1 MPSRAKAKA
10 QRKKLHINHSFSLN
24 NLFSDP
30 FALSSISIT
39 LLSWCI
45 AIAGCI
51 ATASDTDNFPR
62 FTWWGIAY
70 QFLILFMV
78 IIFYCYDMVDY
89 YKNFIA
95 GATAVSFVYNT
106 NSATILVYG
115 DGSRKAAASAGV
127 ILLSIVNLIW
137 IFYYGSDNASPTSRW
152 IDSFSLRGIRPS
164 ATQDA
169 SMRARRRNRNNLRS
183 QRFTGDNFYP
193 EHQPQ
198 NYMSSMA
205 LTGFENP
212 DPAYYTGPNVPLDR
226 NGSVAYSDNNMPGAF
241 TQDMN
246 ANNQNN
252 LNPNNFNQNNSNQN
266 TFNQNTF
273 MTETSNGN
281 TDTTMGGTLELYS
294 DAGEES
300 FPYTAQTLYRYQADE
315 DDAYEI
321 SFEQG
326 EILKVS
332 DIEGRW
338 WKAKRSTGE
347 TGIIPSNYVK
357 LIEDNIAM

>member
-1 MPSRAKAKA
+1 MDKVPMPSRAKARA
-10 QRKKLHINHSFSLN
+10 QRKKLHIKHSFNLN
-24 NLFSDP
+24 NLLSDP
-30 FALSSISIT
+30 FALSTISIGI
-39 LLSWCI
+39 LSWCI

-51 ATASDTDNFPR
+51 ATASGSDNFPR

-70 QFLILFMV
+70 QFLILFMLV
-78 IIFYCYDMVDY
+78 TFYCYDIVDY
-89 YKNFIA
+89 YKNFIT

-169 SMRARRRNRNNLRS
+169 FMRARRRTRSHLRS
-183 QRFTGDNFYP
+183 QRYTGENFYP
-193 EHQPQ
+193 DQQPQ
-198 NYMSSMA
+198 NYMSSTA

-212 DPAYYTGPNVPLDR
+212 DPAYFSGSNPPIE
-226 NGSVAYSDNNMPGAF
+226 GHASVAYSDNNVPGNLS
-241 TQDMN
+241 QQNIMM
-246 ANNQNN
+246 NNQST
-252 LNPNNFNQNNSNQN
+252 LNQS

-294 DAGEES
+294 DTGEEN
-300 FPYTAQTLYRYQADE
+300 FPYTAKTLYRYEADA

-338 WKAKRSTGE
+338 WKAKRSNGE
-347 TGIIPSNYVK
+347 TGIIPSNYVQ
-357 LIEDNIAM
+357 LIDDNVL

>member
-1 MPSRAKAKA
+1 MDKMSMPSRAKARA
-10 QRKKLHINHSFSLN
+10 QRNKLHIKHSFSLN
-24 NLFSDP
+24 NVFSDP

-51 ATASDTDNFPR
+51 ATASDSDSFPR

-78 IIFYCYDMVDY
+78 IVFYCYDMVDY
-89 YKNFIA
+89 YKNFIT
-95 GATAVSFVYNT
+95 GATAVSFIYNT

-137 IFYYGSDNASPTSRW
+137 IFYYGSDSASPTSRW
-152 IDSFSLRGIRPS
+152 VDSFSLRGIRPS

-169 SMRARRRNRNNLRS
+169 FMRARRRNRNNLRS

-193 EHQPQ
+193 DHQPQ
-198 NYMSSMA
+198 NYMSSTA

-212 DPAYYTGPNVPLDR
+212 NPAYNAGSNAPLER
-226 NGSVAYSDNNMPGAF
+226 NGSVAYSDNNFPGTF
-241 TQDMN
+241 TQNNMG
-246 ANNQNN
+246 ANTQSS
-252 LNPNNFNQNNSNQN
+252 FNQN
-266 TFNQNTF
+266 TLNQNTF

-326 EILKVS
+326 EVLKVS

-338 WKAKRSTGE
+338 WKAKRSNGE

-357 LIEDNIAM
+357 LIEDPNAA

>member
-1 MPSRAKAKA
+1 MDKVNIPSRAKAKA
-10 QRKKLHINHSFSLN
+10 QRNKLHIKHNFSFS
-24 NLFSDP
+24 NLLSDP

-39 LLSWCI
+39 FLSWCI
-45 AIAGCI
+45 AIAGSI
-51 ATASDTDNFPR
+51 ATAADSNFPR

-70 QFLILFMV
+70 QFLILFIV
-78 IIFYCYDMVDY
+78 IVVYCYDLVDY
-89 YKNFIA
+89 YKNFIT
-95 GATAVSFVYNT
+95 GATAVSFIYNT

-137 IFYYGSDNASPTSRW
+137 IFYYGSDSASPTSRW

-169 SMRARRRNRNNLRS
+169 VLRARRRNRNNLRT
-183 QRFTGDNFYP
+183 QRLTGDNFYQDQ
-193 EHQPQ
+193 QPQ
-198 NYMSSMA
+198 NYMSSTA

-212 DPAYYTGPNVPLDR
+212 NPAYQPGPNLPMEGNN
-226 NGSVAYSDNNMPGAF
+226 NGTYSDNNMPGAIP
-241 TQDMN
+241 Q
-246 ANNQNN
+246 N
-252 LNPNNFNQNNSNQN
+252 LNPNNPANFNPN

-338 WKAKRSTGE
+338 WKAKRSNGE
-347 TGIIPSNYVK
+347 TGIIPSNYVR
-357 LIEDNIAM
+357 LIDDNIAI